1 MKDKRPTKRFAA
13 PARAGRPLRPQQLLI
28 LAYAAAVIV
37 WLVYVLVGSAVMLNH
52 KADGTMVTR
61 TLTADDLE
69 FESFVNYDDDEWHT
83 APVDEPGWYLS
94 TDNDPQLV
102 WQGSGYL
109 ETVVLHA
116 AHYTPPGAVALYYLK
131 PGQTDFSEAQKVY
144 GAVTGSGE
152 YTFRLG
158 GVQVSGLRIDPD
170 SRGGI
175 PTLFKGVELNPP
187 RFWLA
192 YFCPSLGQALLLLAL
207 PAAAAAAVRLLSEVY
222 LLGGKHV

>member
-1 MKDKRPTKRFAA
+1 MSILKNSRRLVAVCY
-13 PARAGRPLRPQQLLI
+13 LL
-28 LAYAAAVIV
+28 A
-37 WLVYVLVGSAVMLNH
+37 LVGWLLFGTAQGVRMLW
-52 KADGTMVTR
+52 ARSRGEYPQY
-61 TLTADDLE
+61 TLTANDLSRRSFENYADLE
-69 FESFVNYDDDEWHT
+69 WDEPPYDDPDL
-83 APVDEPGWYLS
+83 YLS

-192 YFCPSLGQALLLLAL
+192 CLCPSLGQALLLLAL